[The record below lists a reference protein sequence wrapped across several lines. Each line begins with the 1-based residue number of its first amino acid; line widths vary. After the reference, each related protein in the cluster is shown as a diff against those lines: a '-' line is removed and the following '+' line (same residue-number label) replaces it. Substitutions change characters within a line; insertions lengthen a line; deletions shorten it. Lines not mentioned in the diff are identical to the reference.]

1 MSQQTDQ
8 SLPGPT
14 PAGSDASRSDVAA
27 EQVGR
32 GTASVDETAE
42 GTQTAAPV
50 TASITTL
57 GVRGEERE
65 DFTKAESKR
74 LRRRSLALLGS
85 LAAPLKLRLVL
96 LGIVVVV
103 STAGT
108 VAGPALI
115 AWGIDNALPAVLDRN
130 DWVPAFGVVATYIVV
145 AVLGAVLTAWY
156 TVLAARISQ
165 AILFDLR
172 KRVFLHTQRL
182 SLEFHETYTSGRII
196 SRQTS
201 DLDSIRE
208 LLDSGLNQLIQ
219 GVLYMVFTAV
229 ALVLLDPTSGLVLA
243 VSLVPLW
250 FLIRWFQTNSQT
262 LFRAT
267 RVTSARVIVHF
278 VETMT
283 GIRAVQAFRKESRN
297 RDEYGGFV
305 EDYRVA
311 NTKVFNLFGTFDPVL
326 VLIGNATLAA
336 VVIVGGFRIVGGT
349 LEVGALLAVA
359 LYAKRFFD
367 PAQEL
372 AMFYNGYQSA
382 SAAMEKISGVLEERP
397 SVPDPVKPVKIPD
410 ATGRMDFDDVVFA
423 YNKGKVVLP
432 EFDLHIPAGQTIALV
447 GSTGAGKSTLAKLMA
462 RFYDPSQGSVKLDGV
477 DLREIDPKD
486 MRRAIVMVTQEAYLF
501 SGTVADNIA
510 LGKPGAS
517 RAEIEA
523 SAKAVGAHEFIM
535 ALPDGYDTDVNKRGG
550 RVSAGQRQ
558 LLSFARA
565 FIADPKVLILD
576 EATASLDIP
585 SERLVQEGLETLL
598 ADRTAVIIAH
608 RLSTVAIAHR
618 VLVME
623 YGRIVEDGTPDDLI
637 AGTGRFAQLHA
648 AWRDSLV

>member
-1 MSQQTDQ
+1 MSQQGETDR
-8 SLPGPT
+8 LVETTDRPGGPDPEMQD
-14 PAGSDASRSDVAA
+14 PAAA
-27 EQVGR
+27 Q
-32 GTASVDETAE
+32 A
-42 GTQTAAPV
+42 AAPV

-96 LGIVVVV
+96 LGFVVVV
-103 STAGT
+103 STGGQ

-115 AWGIDNALPAVLDRN
+115 AWGIDNALPDVLDRN
-130 DWVPAFGVVATYIVV
+130 DWMPAFAVVATYVVV
-145 AVLGAVLTAWY
+145 AIAGAVLTAWY

-219 GVLYMVFTAV
+219 GVLYMAFTAI
-229 ALVLLDPTSGLVLA
+229 ALVSLDPTSGLVLA

-262 LFRAT
+262 LFRST

-297 RDEYGGFV
+297 RDEYGGYV

-336 VVIVGGFRIVGGT
+336 VVIVGGFRVVGGT

-397 SVPDPVKPVKIPD
+397 SVPEPAKPTRLAD
-410 ATGRMDFDDVVFA
+410 AHGKMDFDGVEFA

-462 RFYDPSQGSVKLDGV
+462 RFYDPTRGSVRLDGV
-477 DLREIDPKD
+477 DLRDLDPRD

-510 LGKPGAS
+510 LGKPGAE
-517 RAEIEA
+517 RHEIEA
-523 SAKAVGAHEFIM
+523 AAKAVGAHEFIM

>member
-1 MSQQTDQ
+1 MSQQGDTNQ
-8 SLPGPT
+8 TLGT
-14 PAGSDASRSDVAA
+14 PAQPIGTTDRPGGTDPELQDTAA
-27 EQVGR
+27 AQ
-32 GTASVDETAE
+32 A
-42 GTQTAAPV
+42 AAPV

-85 LAAPLKLRLVL
+85 LAAPLKMRLVL
-96 LGIVVVV
+96 LGVVVV
-103 STAGT
+103 ISTAGT

-115 AWGIDNALPAVLDRN
+115 AWGIDNALPAVLDQN
-130 DWVPAFGVVATYIVV
+130 DWVPAFAVVATYIVV

-219 GVLYMVFTAV
+219 GVLYMAFTAV
-229 ALVLLDPTSGLVLA
+229 ALVVLDPTSGLVLA

-267 RVTSARVIVHF
+267 RVASARVIVHF

-305 EDYRVA
+305 EDYRVS

-336 VVIVGGFRIVGGT
+336 VVIVGGFRVVGGT

-397 SVPDPVKPVKIPD
+397 SVPDPVKPTKLAD
-410 ATGRMDFDDVVFA
+410 ARGKMDFDDVVFA

-432 EFDLHIPAGQTIALV
+432 AFDLHIPSGQTIALV

-462 RFYDPSQGSVKLDGV
+462 RFYDPTQGSVKLDGV
-477 DLREIDPKD
+477 DLRDLDTND

-517 RAEIEA
+517 RSEIEA

-623 YGRIVEDGTPDDLI
+623 YGEIVEDGTPADLI

>member
-1 MSQQTDQ
+1 MSQQDQ
-8 SLPGPT
+8 VPPVDTAAGPGGPD
-14 PAGSDASRSDVAA
+14 PVLDDVAD
-27 EQVGR
+27 
-32 GTASVDETAE
+32 TK
-42 GTQTAAPV
+42 AAGPV
-50 TASITTL
+50 TAAVTTL

-65 DFTKAESKR
+65 DFSKAESKR

-85 LAAPLKLRLVL
+85 LAAPLKARLVL
-96 LGIVVVV
+96 LGVVVVV

-115 AWGIDNALPAVLDRN
+115 AWGIDNALPRVMDEN

-219 GVLYMVFTAV
+219 GVLYMVFTGI

-297 RDEYGGFV
+297 RDEYGGYV

-336 VVIVGGFRIVGGT
+336 VVIVGGFRIVGGS

-397 SVPDPVKPVKIPD
+397 SVPDPAKPVRLPD
-410 ATGRMDFDDVVFA
+410 ATGAMDFDDVEFA
-423 YNKGKVVLP
+423 YNAEKVVLP

-462 RFYDPSQGSVKLDGV
+462 RFYDPSQGSVRLDGV
-477 DLREIDPKD
+477 DLRDIDPKD

-501 SGTVADNIA
+501 SGSVADNIA
-510 LGKPGAS
+510 LGKPGATRDEIV
-517 RAEIEA
+517 RA
-523 SAKAVGAHEFIM
+523 AKAVGADAFIE

>member
-1 MSQQTDQ
+1 M
-8 SLPGPT
+8 
-14 PAGSDASRSDVAA
+14 
-27 EQVGR
+27 
-32 GTASVDETAE
+32 
-42 GTQTAAPV
+42 
-50 TASITTL
+50 TTL

-85 LAAPLKLRLVL
+85 LAAPLKARLVVL
-96 LGIVVVV
+96 AVVVVV

-115 AWGIDNALPAVLDRN
+115 AWGIDNALPAVMEQN

-219 GVLYMVFTAV
+219 GVLYMVFTAI
-229 ALVLLDPTSGLVLA
+229 ALVALDPTSGLVLA

-250 FLIRWFQTNSQT
+250 FLIRWFQSNSQT

-297 RDEYGGFV
+297 RDEYGGYV
-305 EDYRVA
+305 EDYRQA

-326 VLIGNATLAA
+326 VLIGNVTLAA
-336 VVIVGGFRIVGGT
+336 VVVVGGFRIVGGT

-397 SVPDPVKPVKIPD
+397 SVPDPAKPVKLPD
-410 ATGRMDFDDVVFA
+410 ATGMMDFDDVVFA

-477 DLREIDPKD
+477 DLRDLDTKD

-517 RAEIEA
+517 RSEIESA
-523 SAKAVGAHEFIM
+523 AKAVGAHEFIM